1 MCDVLLSNLYKNV
14 KTKSRI
20 LLDIFFKISIMDNPF
35 SEQYSDYEDIVL
47 VGLGTKGDKQ
57 ALQNLI
63 VRHQLFVYNLAL
75 KMTGNTEDAEDLTQ
89 EAFIKAITSLSKFEG
104 KSNFRTWLYRITV
117 NHFLNSKKRKSELNV
132 VNFESYFNS
141 IDSMPSS
148 DLNEQEES
156 ELKETIEELRISCT
170 TGMLMCL
177 SKEQRMVYVLGEL
190 FDVGHNLGGEILEI
204 SAGNFRIKLMRAR
217 KDIYQW
223 MNNKCG
229 LVNKDNPCRCSKK
242 TKAYIKA
249 GKVDSNNLQF
259 NIRYRS
265 KIKDFSKENAAN
277 ISDTVEELNRKVF
290 KDHPMQDPVKASKVV
305 NDIFNNDLIKWM
317 LKL

>member
-1 MCDVLLSNLYKNV
+1 ME
-14 KTKSRI
+14 
-20 LLDIFFKISIMDNPF
+20 NPF
-35 SEQYSDYEDIVL
+35 SKQYSDFEDIKL
-47 VGLGTKGDKQ
+47 VRLGIKGDKN

-75 KMTGNTEDAEDLTQ
+75 KMTNSTQDAEDLTQ
-89 EAFIKAITSLSKFEG
+89 EAFIKAITGLSKFQG

-117 NHFLNSKKRKSELNV
+117 NHFLNTKKQKSDYSV
-132 VNFESYFNS
+132 VSFESYFNS

-148 DLNEQEES
+148 ELNEQEQS

-190 FDVGHNLGGEILEI
+190 FDIDHNMGSEILEI
-204 SAGNFRIKLMRAR
+204 SPGNFRVKLMRAR

-229 LVNKDNPCRCSKK
+229 LVNKDNLCRCSKK
-242 TKAYIKA
+242 TKGYVKA
-249 GKVDSNNLQF
+249 GKVDPNNLQF
-259 NIRYRS
+259 NTRYQS
-265 KIKDFSKENAAN
+265 KIKDLSKNNAVEITN
-277 ISDTVEELNRKVF
+277 TVEELNRNVF
-290 KDHPMQDPVKASKVV
+290 KDHPMQDPIKAPKII
-305 NDIFNNDLIKWM
+305 NEIFNNELIKW
-317 LKL
+317 LLDQ

>member
-1 MCDVLLSNLYKNV
+1 ME
-14 KTKSRI
+14 
-20 LLDIFFKISIMDNPF
+20 NPF
-35 SEQYSDYEDIVL
+35 SKQYSDFEDIKL
-47 VGLGTKGDKQ
+47 VRLGIKGDKN

-75 KMTGNTEDAEDLTQ
+75 KMTNSTQDAEDLTQ
-89 EAFIKAITSLSKFEG
+89 EAFIKAITGLSKFEG
-104 KSNFRTWLYRITV
+104 KSQFRTWLYRITV
-117 NHFLNSKKRKSELNV
+117 NHFLNTKKQKSDYSV
-132 VNFESYFNS
+132 VSFESYFNS

-148 DLNEQEES
+148 ELNEQEQS

-190 FDVGHNLGGEILEI
+190 FDIDHNMGSEILEI
-204 SAGNFRIKLMRAR
+204 SPGNFRVKLMRAR

-242 TKAYIKA
+242 TKGYVKA
-249 GKVDSNNLQF
+249 GKVDPNNLQF
-259 NIRYRS
+259 NTRYQS
-265 KIKDFSKENAAN
+265 KIKDLSKNNAVEITN
-277 ISDTVEELNRKVF
+277 TVEELNRNVF
-290 KDHPMQDPVKASKVV
+290 KDHPMQDPIKAPKII
-305 NDIFNNDLIKWM
+305 NEIFNNELIKW
-317 LKL
+317 LLDQ

>member
-1 MCDVLLSNLYKNV
+1 ME
-14 KTKSRI
+14 
-20 LLDIFFKISIMDNPF
+20 NPF
-35 SEQYSDYEDIVL
+35 SKQYSDFEDIKL
-47 VGLGTKGDKQ
+47 VRLGIKGDKN

-75 KMTGNTEDAEDLTQ
+75 KMTNSTQDAEDLTQ
-89 EAFIKAITSLSKFEG
+89 EAFIKAITGLSKFQG

-117 NHFLNSKKRKSELNV
+117 NHFLNTKKQKSEYSV
-132 VNFESYFNS
+132 VSFESYFNS

-148 DLNEQEES
+148 ELNEQEQS

-190 FDVGHNLGGEILEI
+190 FDIDHNMGSEILEI
-204 SAGNFRIKLMRAR
+204 SPGNFRVKLMRAR

-242 TKAYIKA
+242 TKGYVKA
-249 GKVDSNNLQF
+249 GKVDPNNLQF
-259 NIRYRS
+259 NTRYQS
-265 KIKDFSKENAAN
+265 KIKDLSRNNAVE
-277 ISDTVEELNRKVF
+277 ITDTVEELNRNVF
-290 KDHPMQDPVKASKVV
+290 KDHPMQDPIKAPKII
-305 NDIFNNDLIKWM
+305 NEIFNNDLIKW
-317 LKL
+317 LLDQ

>member
-1 MCDVLLSNLYKNV
+1 ME
-14 KTKSRI
+14 
-20 LLDIFFKISIMDNPF
+20 NPF
-35 SEQYSDYEDIVL
+35 SKQYSDFEDIKL
-47 VGLGTKGDKQ
+47 VRLGIKGDKN

-75 KMTGNTEDAEDLTQ
+75 KMTNSTQDAEDLTQ
-89 EAFIKAITSLSKFEG
+89 EAFIKAITGLSKFQG

-117 NHFLNSKKRKSELNV
+117 NHFLNTKKRKSEYSV

-148 DLNEQEES
+148 ELNEQEQS

-190 FDVGHNLGGEILEI
+190 FDIDHNMGSEILEI
-204 SAGNFRIKLMRAR
+204 SPGNFRVKLMRAR

-242 TKAYIKA
+242 TKGYVKA
-249 GKVDSNNLQF
+249 GKVDPNNLQF
-259 NIRYRS
+259 NTRYQS
-265 KIKDFSKENAAN
+265 KIKDLSRNNAVEITN
-277 ISDTVEELNRKVF
+277 TVEELNRNVF
-290 KDHPMQDPVKASKVV
+290 KDHPMQDPIKAPKII
-305 NDIFNNDLIKWM
+305 NEIFNNDLIKW
-317 LKL
+317 LLDQ

>member
-1 MCDVLLSNLYKNV
+1 ME
-14 KTKSRI
+14 
-20 LLDIFFKISIMDNPF
+20 NPF
-35 SEQYSDYEDIVL
+35 SKQYSDYEDIKL
-47 VGLGTKGDKQ
+47 VRLGIKGDKN

-75 KMTGNTEDAEDLTQ
+75 KTTNNTQDAEDLTQ
-89 EAFIKAITSLSKFEG
+89 EAFIKAITGLSKFEG

-117 NHFLNSKKRKSELNV
+117 NHFLNTKKRKSEYSV

-148 DLNEQEES
+148 ELNEQEES

-190 FDVGHNLGGEILEI
+190 FDIDHNMGGEILEI
-204 SAGNFRIKLMRAR
+204 SPGNFRVKLMRAR

-242 TKAYIKA
+242 TKGYVKA
-249 GKVDSNNLQF
+249 GKVDPDNLQF
-259 NIRYRS
+259 NTRYQS
-265 KIKDFSKENAAN
+265 KIKDFSKNNAVEITN
-277 ISDTVEELNRKVF
+277 TVEELNRNVF
-290 KDHPMQDPVKASKVV
+290 KDHPMQDPIKAPKII
-305 NDIFNNDLIKWM
+305 NEIFNNDLIKW
-317 LKL
+317 LLDQ

>member
-1 MCDVLLSNLYKNV
+1 ME
-14 KTKSRI
+14 
-20 LLDIFFKISIMDNPF
+20 NPF
-35 SEQYSDYEDIVL
+35 SKQYSDFEDIKL
-47 VGLGTKGDKQ
+47 VRLGIKGDKN

-75 KMTGNTEDAEDLTQ
+75 KMTNSTQDAEDLTQ
-89 EAFIKAITSLSKFEG
+89 EAFIKAITGLSKFQG

-117 NHFLNSKKRKSELNV
+117 NHFLNTKKQKSDYSV
-132 VNFESYFNS
+132 VSFESYFNS

-148 DLNEQEES
+148 ELNEQEQS

-190 FDVGHNLGGEILEI
+190 FDIDHNMGSEILEI
-204 SAGNFRIKLMRAR
+204 SPGNFRVKLMRAR

-242 TKAYIKA
+242 TKGYVKA
-249 GKVDSNNLQF
+249 GKVDPNNLQF
-259 NIRYRS
+259 NTRYKS
-265 KIKDFSKENAAN
+265 KIKDFSKNNAVEITN
-277 ISDTVEELNRKVF
+277 TVEELNRNVF
-290 KDHPMQDPVKASKVV
+290 KDHPMQDPIKAPKII
-305 NDIFNNDLIKWM
+305 NEIFNNDLIKW
-317 LKL
+317 LLDQ

>member
-1 MCDVLLSNLYKNV
+1 ME
-14 KTKSRI
+14 
-20 LLDIFFKISIMDNPF
+20 NPF
-35 SEQYSDYEDIVL
+35 SKQYSDFEDIKL
-47 VGLGTKGDKQ
+47 VRLGIKGDKN

-75 KMTGNTEDAEDLTQ
+75 KMTNSTQDAEDLTQ
-89 EAFIKAITSLSKFEG
+89 EAFIKAITGLSKFQG

-117 NHFLNSKKRKSELNV
+117 NHLLNTKKQKSEYSV

-148 DLNEQEES
+148 ELNEQEQS

-190 FDVGHNLGGEILEI
+190 FDIDHNMGSEILEI
-204 SAGNFRIKLMRAR
+204 SPGNFRVKLMRAR

-242 TKAYIKA
+242 TKGYVKA
-249 GKVDSNNLQF
+249 GKVDPNNLQF
-259 NIRYRS
+259 NTRYQS
-265 KIKDFSKENAAN
+265 KIKDLSRNNAVE
-277 ISDTVEELNRKVF
+277 ITDTVEELNRNVF
-290 KDHPMQDPVKASKVV
+290 KDHPMQDPIKAPKII
-305 NDIFNNDLIKWM
+305 NEIFNNDLIKW
-317 LKL
+317 LLDQ